1 MVREPGTMA
10 SWTDVTR
17 AAPDLAATVRQ
28 RFEATGLGLLAT
40 LRRDGFP
47 RLSGIEP
54 FFREDLW
61 LGMMERSR
69 KGADLRRDPR
79 LCLHSATA
87 DKNVA
92 DGDAKLTGR
101 AALVEA
107 GGGEEARF
115 RRDFAAANGHDVPPG
130 PMDLFRVDV
139 TELSFL
145 RVEGDHLVIEWWQ
158 EGGPVHRVERR

>member
-1 MVREPGTMA
+1 MCDRDRMA
-10 SWTDVTR
+10 SWTDVTE
-17 AAPDLAATVRQ
+17 AAAELAATVQ
-28 RFEATGLGLLAT
+28 KRFEATGLGLLAT

-47 RLSGIEP
+47 RISGIEP
-54 FFREDLW
+54 FFREELW
-61 LGMMERSR
+61 LGMMPESR

-87 DKNVA
+87 DKMVA
-92 DGDAKLTGR
+92 EGDAKVTGR
-101 AALVEA
+101 AVLVEP
-107 GGGEEARF
+107 GGEVEARF

-145 RVEGDHLVIEWWQ
+145 SVGGDHLVIESWQ
-158 EGGPVHRVERR
+158 EGGTLRRVERR